1 MGVRRASALSFRWNR
16 EWGCASIATLHLELP
31 PEKETWQEQ
40 PRAVSEAQLLSAALG
55 RVSGSPLSLLSD
67 LHLFIP
73 ALVWCAQQD
82 IFKQATEDRL
92 TSAKELPYFEGDFW
106 PNVLEESIKEL
117 EQEEEERK
125 KEESTAASETT
136 EVGQLYVPCFPLA
149 HKADS

>member
-1 MGVRRASALSFRWNR
+1 M
-16 EWGCASIATLHLELP
+16 I
-31 PEKETWQEQ
+31 
-40 PRAVSEAQLLSAALG
+40 
-55 RVSGSPLSLLSD
+55 
-67 LHLFIP
+67 
-73 ALVWCAQQD
+73 AQQD

-136 EVGQLYVPCFPLA
+136 EVGQPCVPYSPLA
-149 HKADS
+149 HKAGN